1 MKILYRDHRGS
12 LAEAMETVREYR
24 TVDEMKARIA
34 ADYNK
39 LHCEVGFSGDALS
52 VEDISIGENMGADE
66 RIGWMNTH
74 YVCVSRLG
82 DEDFAIPQ
90 AIGFCTF
97 VD

>member
-12 LAEAMETVREYR
+12 LAEAMKTIREYHS
-24 TVDEMKARIA
+24 VDEMKAGIA

-39 LHCEVGFSGDALS
+39 LHCKVGFSSDAFLA
-52 VEDISIGENMGADE
+52 EDISIGDNIGVDN
-66 RIGWMNTH
+66 RIGWTNTH

-82 DEDFAIPQ
+82 DKDFAVPQ

>member
-1 MKILYRDHRGS
+1 MKILYRNHRGS
-12 LAEAMETVREYR
+12 LAEAMKTIREYHS
-24 TVDEMKARIA
+24 VDEMKARIA

-39 LHCEVGFSGDALS
+39 LHCEVGFSGDAFS
-52 VEDISIGENMGADE
+52 AEDISIDENMGEDE
-66 RIGWMNTH
+66 RIGWVNTH